1 MAREL
6 LVSNAT
12 GTNVYAAV
20 RVVKGGNIGLWFDAV
35 AGTYGVF
42 QAASWVN
49 YAIAMAELGTT
60 GLFEAAM
67 PAGVDPERALEVYY
81 FQRLGGAP
89 AMTDTKIA
97 GSLFE
102 QTDGWTA
109 NAELN
114 V

>member
-42 QAASWVN
+42 QAD
-49 YAIAMAELGTT
+49 
-60 GLFEAAM
+60 M